1 MRPYL
6 LLTPGPL
13 TTSETVKEA
22 MMSDWCTWDED
33 YNVGIVEV
41 IRKELVELASSR
53 PEEYTAVLMQGSG
66 SFCVEATLGSVVRPE
81 DHLLVAA
88 NGAYGK
94 RMGVIADYY
103 HLNYHL
109 MKFEETQ
116 QVDPR
121 AVDAYLNEHPEV
133 THVSVVHCETT
144 TGVLN
149 PLEAIAEV
157 VKSDNGIQV
166 FLKNDILFATN
177 SSELTPASMQTL
189 TDLNRVLKKYPQNRI
204 VVQGYTD
211 STGTDAINNSL
222 SKARA
227 KAVYDF
233 LLGSGLKT
241 KSITY
246 IGYGSSNPIASN
258 STAAGRAQNR
268 RVVLAITANEKDL

>member
-1 MRPYL
+1 MRKTILVCSICAL
-6 LLTPGPL
+6 LAAACTTPGKR
-13 TTSETVKEA
+13 TA
-22 MMSDWCTWDED
+22 WGAAGGAA
-33 YNVGIVEV
+33 VGAAAGAIISHNTGGSSGQGAVYGALAGLAAGGLLGNYYDKQA
-41 IRKELVELASSR
+41 KELA
-53 PEEYTAVLMQGSG
+53 
-66 SFCVEATLGSVVRPE
+66 
-81 DHLLVAA
+81 
-88 NGAYGK
+88 
-94 RMGVIADYY
+94 
-103 HLNYHL
+103 
-109 MKFEETQ
+109 
-116 QVDPR
+116 
-121 AVDAYLNEHPEV
+121 
-133 THVSVVHCETT
+133 
-144 TGVLN
+144 
-149 PLEAIAEV
+149 AIAEV

-177 SSELTPASMQTL
+177 SSELSPDAMQTL

-233 LLGSGLKT
+233 LLGSGLQT

-268 RVVLAITANEKDL
+268 RVVLSITANEKDL

>member
-1 MRPYL
+1 MRKTILVCSICAL
-6 LLTPGPL
+6 LAAACTTPGKR
-13 TTSETVKEA
+13 TA
-22 MMSDWCTWDED
+22 WGAAGGAA
-33 YNVGIVEV
+33 VGAAAGAIISHNTGGSSGQGAVYGALAGLAAGGLLGNYYDKQA
-41 IRKELVELASSR
+41 KELA
-53 PEEYTAVLMQGSG
+53 
-66 SFCVEATLGSVVRPE
+66 
-81 DHLLVAA
+81 
-88 NGAYGK
+88 
-94 RMGVIADYY
+94 
-103 HLNYHL
+103 
-109 MKFEETQ
+109 
-116 QVDPR
+116 
-121 AVDAYLNEHPEV
+121 
-133 THVSVVHCETT
+133 
-144 TGVLN
+144 
-149 PLEAIAEV
+149 AIAEV

-177 SSELTPASMQTL
+177 SSELSPDAMQTL

-268 RVVLAITANEKDL
+268 RVVLSITANEKDL